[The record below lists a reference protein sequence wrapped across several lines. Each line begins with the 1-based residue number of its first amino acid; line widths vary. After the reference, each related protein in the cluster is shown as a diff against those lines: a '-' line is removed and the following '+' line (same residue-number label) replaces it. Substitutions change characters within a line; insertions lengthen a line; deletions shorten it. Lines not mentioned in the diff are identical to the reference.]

1 MPPSRKQAVLLV
13 DGYNVIGA
21 WTDLHDSQRQTRA
34 QCKKNRNPLQSGS
47 KEDLEAARS
56 KLVEELIN
64 YSAYEDYETKVVFD
78 AYSRDAPAY
87 YEIITPNL
95 SIHYTDFLETADTYI
110 EKFCAAFRH
119 DLQYS
124 ASRLIVATSDRAQ
137 QLTAI
142 GFGAEWI
149 SSLQLISEVDFSA
162 KRSKRRH
169 HPQKQSSGR
178 FLFNSLDSKAQ
189 ARLSALRHG
198 LPLDDVWA
206 PAIAI
211 AN

>member
-21 WTDLHDSQRQTRA
+21 WTELHDSRTD
-34 QCKKNRNPLQSGS
+34 RNPLNSGS
-47 KEDLEAARS
+47 RADLEAARS
-56 KLVEELIN
+56 KLIEALIN
-64 YSAYEDYETKVVFD
+64 YSAFEDYQTKVVFD

-87 YEIITPNL
+87 CEVITPNL
-95 SIHYTDFLETADTYI
+95 SIHYSDFLETADTYI

-149 SSLQLISEVDFSA
+149 SSLQLISDVDFSA

-169 HPQKQSSGR
+169 RPQKQSSGR
-178 FLFNSLDSKAQ
+178 FLFNSLDPKAQ

-198 LPLDDVWA
+198 LPLDDT
-206 PAIAI
+206 
-211 AN
+211 

>member
-1 MPPSRKQAVLLV
+1 MAPSRKQAVLLV
-13 DGYNVIGA
+13 DGYNVVGA
-21 WTDLHDSQRQTRA
+21 WTDLHDTHRYSNGKQSN
-34 QCKKNRNPLQSGS
+34 KINPLQSGS
-47 KEDLEAARS
+47 RQDLEAARE
-56 KLVEELIN
+56 KLVEALIN
-64 YSAYEDYETKVVFD
+64 YSAFEDYNTKVVFD

-87 YEIITPNL
+87 CETVTPNL

-137 QLTAI
+137 QLTVV

-149 SSLQLISEVDFSA
+149 SALQLISDVDFSA
-162 KRSKRRH
+162 KRSRKRHR
-169 HPQKQSSGR
+169 PQHKSSGR
-178 FLFNSLDSKAQ
+178 FLFNSLDPQAQ

-198 LPLDDVWA
+198 IQLEE
-206 PAIAI
+206 
-211 AN
+211 

>member
-21 WTDLHDSQRQTRA
+21 WTDLYERQ
-34 QCKKNRNPLQSGS
+34 KKRNPMQSGS
-47 KEDLEAARS
+47 REDLEAARS

-64 YSAYEDYETKVVFD
+64 YSAFEDYETKVVFD

-87 YEIITPNL
+87 CEIITPNL

-169 HPQKQSSGR
+169 RPQKQSSGR

-198 LPLDDVWA
+198 LPIDDT
-206 PAIAI
+206 
-211 AN
+211 

>member
-13 DGYNVIGA
+13 DGYNVVGA
-21 WTDLHDSQRQTRA
+21 WTDLHERA
-34 QCKKNRNPLQSGS
+34 NNINPLQSGS
-47 KEDLEAARS
+47 REELEAARG
-56 KLVEELIN
+56 KLVEALIN
-64 YSAYEDYETKVVFD
+64 YSAFEDYKTKVVFD

-87 YEIITPNL
+87 CETITPNL

-137 QLTAI
+137 QLTVI

-149 SSLQLISEVDFSA
+149 SALQLISDVDFSA
-162 KRSKRRH
+162 KRSRRRH
-169 HPQKQSSGR
+169 RPQNQSSGR
-178 FLFNSLDSKAQ
+178 FLFNSLDPKAQ

-198 LPLDDVWA
+198 IVPDESK
-206 PAIAI
+206 
-211 AN
+211 

>member
-34 QCKKNRNPLQSGS
+34 QSKKNSNPLQSGS
-47 KEDLEAARS
+47 KEDLEAARL

-87 YEIITPNL
+87 CEIITPNV

-169 HPQKQSSGR
+169 RPQKQSSGR
-178 FLFNSLDSKAQ
+178 FLFNSLDSKVQ

-198 LPLDDVWA
+198 LPLDDA
-206 PAIAI
+206 
-211 AN
+211 

>member
-21 WTDLHDSQRQTRA
+21 WTDLYDRSGQTNSRRQPSQ
-34 QCKKNRNPLQSGS
+34 NPLQSGS
-47 KEDLEAARS
+47 KADLAAARE
-56 KLVEELIN
+56 KLVEALIN
-64 YSAYEDYETKVVFD
+64 YSAFEDYETKVVFD
-78 AYSRDAPAY
+78 AYSRDVPAY
-87 YEIITPNL
+87 CETITPNL

-119 DLQYS
+119 DLHYS

-149 SSLQLISEVDFSA
+149 SAPQLISDVDFSA
-162 KRSKRRH
+162 KRSQRQHR
-169 HPQKQSSGR
+169 PQKQSAGR
-178 FLFNSLDSKAQ
+178 FLFNSLDPKAQ
-189 ARLSALRHG
+189 ERLSALRHG
-198 LPLDDVWA
+198 LPLDDT
-206 PAIAI
+206 
-211 AN
+211 

>member
-21 WTDLHDSQRQTRA
+21 WTDLHD
-34 QCKKNRNPLQSGS
+34 KNKNHNPLQSGS
-47 KEDLEAARS
+47 KADLEASRS
-56 KLVEELIN
+56 KLVEALIN

-87 YEIITPNL
+87 SENITPNL
-95 SIHYTDFLETADTYI
+95 SVHYTDFLETADTYI

-149 SSLQLISEVDFSA
+149 SSLQLISDVDFSA
-162 KRSKRRH
+162 KRSRKRHR
-169 HPQKQSSGR
+169 PQKQSSSR
-178 FLFNSLDSKAQ
+178 FLFNSLDPKAQ
-189 ARLSALRHG
+189 ARLSALRYG
-198 LPLDDVWA
+198 LPIDE
-206 PAIAI
+206 
-211 AN
+211 

>member
-21 WTDLHDSQRQTRA
+21 WTDLHDRQTK
-34 QCKKNRNPLQSGS
+34 QNPLQSGS
-47 KEDLEAARS
+47 RAELEAARE
-56 KLVEELIN
+56 KLVEALIN
-64 YSAYEDYETKVVFD
+64 YSAYEDYQTKVVFD

-87 YEIITPNL
+87 CEVITPNL
-95 SIHYTDFLETADTYI
+95 SIHYSDFLETADTYI

-137 QLTAI
+137 QMTAI

-149 SSLQLISEVDFSA
+149 SSLQLISDVDFSA

-169 HPQKQSSGR
+169 RPQKQSSGR
-178 FLFNSLDSKAQ
+178 FLFNSLDPKAQ

-198 LPLDDVWA
+198 LPLDET
-206 PAIAI
+206 
-211 AN
+211 

>member
-21 WTDLHDSQRQTRA
+21 WSELHDSNRQTKSQRQ
-34 QCKKNRNPLQSGS
+34 KNSNPLQSGS

-87 YEIITPNL
+87 CEIITPNL

-110 EKFCAAFRH
+110 ERFCAAFRH

-169 HPQKQSSGR
+169 RPQKQSSGR

-198 LPLDDVWA
+198 LPIDDT
-206 PAIAI
+206 
-211 AN
+211 

>member
-1 MPPSRKQAVLLV
+1 VPPSRKQAVLLV

-21 WTDLHDSQRQTRA
+21 WTDLHEKFDRI
-34 QCKKNRNPLQSGS
+34 NPLQSGS
-47 KEDLEAARS
+47 RADLEAARA
-56 KLVEELIN
+56 KLVEALIN
-64 YSAYEDYETKVVFD
+64 YSAFEDYETKVVFD
-78 AYSRDAPAY
+78 AYSRDEPAY
-87 YEIITPNL
+87 CETVTPNL

-137 QLTAI
+137 QLTVI

-149 SSLQLISEVDFSA
+149 SALQLISDVDFSA
-162 KRSKRRH
+162 SRSRRRH
-169 HPQKQSSGR
+169 RPQTKSSGR
-178 FLFNSLDSKAQ
+178 FLFNSLDPKAQ

-198 LPLDDVWA
+198 IPIDD
-206 PAIAI
+206 PKSGS
-211 AN
+211 

>member
-21 WTDLHDSQRQTRA
+21 WTDLHD
-34 QCKKNRNPLQSGS
+34 KNNKRNPLQSGS
-47 KEDLEAARS
+47 KEDLEASRL
-56 KLVEELIN
+56 KLTEALIN

-87 YEIITPNL
+87 NEIITPNL
-95 SIHYTDFLETADTYI
+95 SVHYTDFLETADTYI

-119 DLQYS
+119 DLHYS
-124 ASRLIVATSDRAQ
+124 GSRLIVATSDRAQ

-149 SSLQLISEVDFSA
+149 SSPQLISDIDFSA
-162 KRSKRRH
+162 KRSSRQHRS
-169 HPQKQSSGR
+169 QKQSSKR

-189 ARLSALRHG
+189 AKLSALRHG
-198 LPLDDVWA
+198 LPIDEA
-206 PAIAI
+206 
-211 AN
+211 

>member
-21 WTDLHDSQRQTRA
+21 WTELHASDKQTKGQRQ
-34 QCKKNRNPLQSGS
+34 KNGNPLQSGS
-47 KEDLEAARS
+47 REDLEAARS

-87 YEIITPNL
+87 CEIITPNL
-95 SIHYTDFLETADTYI
+95 SIHYTDFLETADTFI

-169 HPQKQSSGR
+169 RPQKQSSSR

-198 LPLDDVWA
+198 LPIDDA
-206 PAIAI
+206 
-211 AN
+211 

>member
-21 WTDLHDSQRQTRA
+21 WTDLHDRHTRH
-34 QCKKNRNPLQSGS
+34 NPLQSGS
-47 KEDLEAARS
+47 KEDLESARS
-56 KLVEELIN
+56 KLVEALIN

-87 YEIITPNL
+87 SEIITPNL

-119 DLQYS
+119 DLHYS
-124 ASRLIVATSDRAQ
+124 GSRLIVATSDRAQ

-149 SSLQLISEVDFSA
+149 SSPQLISDIDFSA
-162 KRSKRRH
+162 KRASRRH
-169 HPQKQSSGR
+169 RPQKQSSGR

-189 ARLSALRHG
+189 AKLSALRHG
-198 LPLDDVWA
+198 LPIDDT
-206 PAIAI
+206 
-211 AN
+211 

>member
-21 WTDLHDSQRQTRA
+21 WTDLHDSVPQTNGQRRT
-34 QCKKNRNPLQSGS
+34 KHNPLQSGS
-47 KEDLEAARS
+47 QADLEAARA
-56 KLVEELIN
+56 KLVEALIN
-64 YSAYEDYETKVVFD
+64 YSAFEDYETKVVFD

-87 YEIITPNL
+87 CEVITPNL
-95 SIHYTDFLETADTYI
+95 SIHYTDFLETADTFI

-149 SSLQLISEVDFSA
+149 SSLQLISNVDFSA
-162 KRSKRRH
+162 TRSKRRH
-169 HPQKQSSGR
+169 RPQKQSSGR
-178 FLFNSLDSKAQ
+178 FLFNSLDPKAQ

-198 LPLDDVWA
+198 LPLDDT
-206 PAIAI
+206 
-211 AN
+211 

>member
-1 MPPSRKQAVLLV
+1 VPPSRKQAVLLV

-21 WTDLHDSQRQTRA
+21 WTDLHDRS
-34 QCKKNRNPLQSGS
+34 NNINPLQSGS
-47 KEDLEAARS
+47 RADLEAARN
-56 KLVEELIN
+56 KLVEALIN
-64 YSAYEDYETKVVFD
+64 YSAFEDYETKVVFD
-78 AYSRDAPAY
+78 AYSRDEPAY
-87 YEIITPNL
+87 CETVTPNL

-137 QLTAI
+137 QLTVI

-149 SSLQLISEVDFSA
+149 SALQLISDVDFSA
-162 KRSKRRH
+162 KRSRRRH
-169 HPQKQSSGR
+169 RPQNKSSGR
-178 FLFNSLDSKAQ
+178 FLFNSLDPQAQ

-198 LPLDDVWA
+198 IPIDESK
-206 PAIAI
+206 
-211 AN
+211 

>member
-21 WTDLHDSQRQTRA
+21 WTDLHDRSNQI
-34 QCKKNRNPLQSGS
+34 NPLQSGS
-47 KEDLEAARS
+47 KADLEAARD
-56 KLVEELIN
+56 KLVEALIN
-64 YSAYEDYETKVVFD
+64 YSAFEDYETKVVFD
-78 AYSRDAPAY
+78 AYSRDEPAY
-87 YEIITPNL
+87 CETVTPNL

-119 DLQYS
+119 NLHYS

-137 QLTAI
+137 QLTVI

-149 SSLQLISEVDFSA
+149 SALQLIANVDFSA
-162 KRSKRRH
+162 NRSRRRYR
-169 HPQKQSSGR
+169 PQTKSSGR
-178 FLFNSLDSKAQ
+178 FLFNSLDPQAQ

-198 LPLDDVWA
+198 IPLDD
-206 PAIAI
+206 PKSGS
-211 AN
+211 

>member
-21 WTDLHDSQRQTRA
+21 WTDLHDRRT
-34 QCKKNRNPLQSGS
+34 KHNPLQSGS
-47 KEDLEAARS
+47 QADLEAARA
-56 KLVEELIN
+56 KLVEALIN
-64 YSAYEDYETKVVFD
+64 YSAFEDYETKVVFD

-87 YEIITPNL
+87 CETITPNL

-149 SSLQLISEVDFSA
+149 SSLQLISDVDFSA
-162 KRSKRRH
+162 TRSKRRH
-169 HPQKQSSGR
+169 RPQKQSPGR
-178 FLFNSLDSKAQ
+178 FLFNSLDPKAQ

-198 LPLDDVWA
+198 LPLDDT
-206 PAIAI
+206 
-211 AN
+211 

>member
-21 WTDLHDSQRQTRA
+21 WTDLHDRQTK
-34 QCKKNRNPLQSGS
+34 QNPLQSGS
-47 KEDLEAARS
+47 RAELEAARA
-56 KLVEELIN
+56 KLVEALIN
-64 YSAYEDYETKVVFD
+64 YSAYEDYQTKVVFD

-87 YEIITPNL
+87 CEVITPNL
-95 SIHYTDFLETADTYI
+95 SIHYSDFLETADTYI

-137 QLTAI
+137 QMTAI

-149 SSLQLISEVDFSA
+149 SSLQLISDVDFSA

-169 HPQKQSSGR
+169 RPQKQSAGR
-178 FLFNSLDSKAQ
+178 FLFNSLDPKAQ
-189 ARLSALRHG
+189 AQLSALRHG
-198 LPLDDVWA
+198 LPLDE
-206 PAIAI
+206 I
-211 AN
+211 

>member
-21 WTDLHDSQRQTRA
+21 WTDLHDRQTK
-34 QCKKNRNPLQSGS
+34 QNPLQSGS
-47 KEDLEAARS
+47 RAELEAARE
-56 KLVEELIN
+56 KLVEALIN
-64 YSAYEDYETKVVFD
+64 YSAYEDYQTKVVFD

-87 YEIITPNL
+87 GEVITPNL
-95 SIHYTDFLETADTYI
+95 SIHYSDFLETADTYI

-137 QLTAI
+137 QMTAI

-149 SSLQLISEVDFSA
+149 SSLQLISDVDFSA

-169 HPQKQSSGR
+169 RPQKQSAGR
-178 FLFNSLDSKAQ
+178 FLFNSLDPKAQ

-198 LPLDDVWA
+198 LPFDET
-206 PAIAI
+206 
-211 AN
+211 

>member
-21 WTDLHDSQRQTRA
+21 WTDLHDRHT
-34 QCKKNRNPLQSGS
+34 KHNPLQSGS
-47 KEDLEAARS
+47 QADLEAARA
-56 KLVEELIN
+56 KLVEALIN
-64 YSAYEDYETKVVFD
+64 YSAFEDYETKVVFD

-87 YEIITPNL
+87 CETITPNL

-149 SSLQLISEVDFSA
+149 SSLQLISNVDFSA
-162 KRSKRRH
+162 TRSKRRH
-169 HPQKQSSGR
+169 RPQKQSSGR
-178 FLFNSLDSKAQ
+178 FLFNSLDPKAQ

-198 LPLDDVWA
+198 LPLDDT
-206 PAIAI
+206 
-211 AN
+211 

>member
-21 WTDLHDSQRQTRA
+21 WTDLHERNH
-34 QCKKNRNPLQSGS
+34 NRNPLQTGS
-47 KEDLEAARS
+47 KEDLEVARS
-56 KLVEELIN
+56 KLVEALIN

-87 YEIITPNL
+87 CEIVTPNL

-119 DLQYS
+119 DLKYS

-149 SSLQLISEVDFSA
+149 SSVQLISDVDFSA
-162 KRSKRRH
+162 KRSRKRHR
-169 HPQKQSSGR
+169 PQKQSAGR

-198 LPLDDVWA
+198 LPLDDS
-206 PAIAI
+206 
-211 AN
+211 

>member
-21 WTDLHDSQRQTRA
+21 WTDLHDRHTRH
-34 QCKKNRNPLQSGS
+34 NPLQSGS
-47 KEDLEAARS
+47 KADLEAARE
-56 KLVEELIN
+56 KLVEALIN
-64 YSAYEDYETKVVFD
+64 YSAFEDYQTKVVFD

-87 YEIITPNL
+87 CEIVTPNL
-95 SIHYTDFLETADTYI
+95 SIHYSDFLETADTYI

-124 ASRLIVATSDRAQ
+124 ACRLIVATSDRAQ

-149 SSLQLISEVDFSA
+149 SSLQLISDVDFSA

-169 HPQKQSSGR
+169 RPQKQSSGR
-178 FLFNSLDSKAQ
+178 FLFNSLDPKAQ
-189 ARLSALRHG
+189 AQLSALRHG
-198 LPLDDVWA
+198 LPLDET
-206 PAIAI
+206 
-211 AN
+211 

>member
-21 WTDLHDSQRQTRA
+21 WTDLHDRSNQI
-34 QCKKNRNPLQSGS
+34 NPLQSGS
-47 KEDLEAARS
+47 KADLEAARD
-56 KLVEELIN
+56 KLVEALIN
-64 YSAYEDYETKVVFD
+64 YSAFEDYETKVVFD
-78 AYSRDAPAY
+78 AYSRDEPAY
-87 YEIITPNL
+87 CETVTPNL

-119 DLQYS
+119 NLHYS

-137 QLTAI
+137 QLTVI

-149 SSLQLISEVDFSA
+149 SALQLIANVDFSA
-162 KRSKRRH
+162 NRSRRRYR
-169 HPQKQSSGR
+169 PQIKSSGR
-178 FLFNSLDSKAQ
+178 FLFNSLDPQAQ

-198 LPLDDVWA
+198 IPLDD
-206 PAIAI
+206 PKSGS
-211 AN
+211 

>member
-13 DGYNVIGA
+13 DGYNVVGA
-21 WTDLHDSQRQTRA
+21 WTDLHERS
-34 QCKKNRNPLQSGS
+34 NNINPLQSGS
-47 KEDLEAARS
+47 REQLEAARG
-56 KLVEELIN
+56 KLVEALIN
-64 YSAYEDYETKVVFD
+64 YSAFEDYETKVVFD

-87 YEIITPNL
+87 CETITPNL

-137 QLTAI
+137 QLTVI

-149 SSLQLISEVDFSA
+149 SALQLISDVDFSA
-162 KRSKRRH
+162 KRSRRRH
-169 HPQKQSSGR
+169 RPQNQSSGR
-178 FLFNSLDSKAQ
+178 FLFNSLDPKAQ

-198 LPLDDVWA
+198 IVPDESK
-206 PAIAI
+206 
-211 AN
+211 